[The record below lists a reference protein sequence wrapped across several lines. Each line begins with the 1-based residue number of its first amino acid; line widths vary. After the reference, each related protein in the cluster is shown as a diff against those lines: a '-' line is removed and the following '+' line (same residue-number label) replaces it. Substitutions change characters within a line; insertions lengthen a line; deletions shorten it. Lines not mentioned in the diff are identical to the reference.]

1 MDLLFLA
8 GRVLMAVLILVARDM
23 AFMRMVLTGLL
34 LCRHRGVAM
43 TMFVQ
48 ISRDVSLVIM
58 MGTGFFNRLLR
69 AHELSPVVE
78 DFMFVA
84 VTGVA
89 VGCLLEHR
97 EGKVPRFR
105 LSRQHCRNIGKIR
118 LT

>member
-1 MDLLFLA
+1 MP
-8 GRVLMAVLILVARDM
+8 VLILVARCV
-23 AFMRMVLTGLL
+23 ALVIVVLFGLL
-34 LCRHRGVAM
+34 LGRHRGVAM

-78 DFMFVA
+78 DFMFVV
-84 VTGVA
+84 VTGVV

>member
-1 MDLLFLA
+1 
-8 GRVLMAVLILVARDM
+8 MAVLILVARDM

-89 VGCLLEHR
+89 VGCFRGL
-97 EGKVPRFR
+97 GKAKSLGFGLAGSIVGT
-105 LSRQHCRNIGKIR
+105 SGKSG
-118 LT
+118 

>member
-1 MDLLFLA
+1 
-8 GRVLMAVLILVARDM
+8 MAVLVLVARDI
-23 AFMRMVLTGLL
+23 AFMLMVLTGLL

-48 ISRDVSLVIM
+48 ISRDVSLVIV

-69 AHELSPVVE
+69 AHGLSPVVE
-78 DFMFVA
+78 DFMFVV
-84 VTGVA
+84 VTGAV

-97 EGKVPRFR
+97 EGKIIRSWK
-105 LSRQHCRNIGKIR
+105 SRPHCQNIGKIR